1 MSCYKQSDVINLK
14 KKGKGKKE
22 GNKERRRKEER
33 EYIDTY
39 KIMLIPKN
47 HHFSKKYYSVV
58 PFILSFRNF
67 PTQRNRKFLK
77 FKCPFGIWK

>member
-1 MSCYKQSDVINLK
+1 MRCYKQSDVINLK

-47 HHFSKKYYSVV
+47 HHFSKNIAALFLLYSHSETFLHKEIV
-58 PFILSFRNF
+58 NF
-67 PTQRNRKFLK
+67 
-77 FKCPFGIWK
+77 